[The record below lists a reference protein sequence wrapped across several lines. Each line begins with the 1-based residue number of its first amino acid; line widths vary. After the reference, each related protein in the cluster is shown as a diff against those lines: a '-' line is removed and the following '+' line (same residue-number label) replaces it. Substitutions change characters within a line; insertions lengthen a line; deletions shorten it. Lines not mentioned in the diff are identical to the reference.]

1 MRVGAAVHVG
11 RSIRRRRYWAERLG
25 RPVSLREIGLDHDDR
40 IDSTIGLDFPNELSM
55 AVQPAP

>member
-1 MRVGAAVHVG
+1 
-11 RSIRRRRYWAERLG
+11 
-25 RPVSLREIGLDHDDR
+25 VSLREIGLDHDDR